1 MTQKLLIK
9 CIYKVLLRNKND
21 KYVYE
26 VIDNNYNSTYITS
39 TIIEVYISC
48 IYLLYLVH

>member
-1 MTQKLLIK
+1 MTQKLIK

-26 VIDNNYNSTYITS
+26 VINNNYNLSTCITS
-39 TIIEVYISC
+39 IMT
-48 IYLLYLVH
+48 